1 MTIVL
6 ARVARSESGT
16 FGVLVHD
23 YIPFAVTLEL
33 PWRANGEGDSCIPS
47 GDYTC
52 RRIRSPK
59 FGETF
64 EVCDVPNRSHI
75 LLHRGNAIPD
85 TQGCI
90 LVAEEF
96 TVLDGNP
103 AIGRSKQGFDE
114 LLDRVTELD
123 SFMLSIVPPPIETDK
138 KTDAVLAAPVQ
149 V

>member
-6 ARVARSESGT
+6 ARVARSEAGT
-16 FGVLVHD
+16 FGVLVYD

-33 PWRANGEGDSCIPS
+33 PWRANEAESSCIPS
-47 GDYTC
+47 GEYAC

-59 FGETF
+59 FGDTF

-103 AIGRSKQGFDE
+103 AIGMSAKGFDE
-114 LLDRVTELD
+114 LLTKTRGMEQFT
-123 SFMLSIVPPPIETDK
+123 LSIIPPPIETDRRM
-138 KTDAVLAAPVQ
+138 DAALSAQ

>member
-6 ARVARSESGT
+6 ARVARSEAGT

-33 PWRANGEGDSCIPS
+33 PWKDNARECSCIPS
-47 GDYTC
+47 GDYKC
-52 RRIRSPK
+52 RRMKSPK

-64 EVCDVPNRSHI
+64 EVCDVPNRSSI

-85 TQGCI
+85 TSGCI

-96 TVLDGNP
+96 TVLNGSP
-103 AIGRSKQGFDE
+103 AIGMSRQGFDE
-114 LLDRVTELD
+114 LLEKTRGMEQFT
-123 SFMLSIVPPPIETDK
+123 LSIVPPPIETDRRV
-138 KTDAVLAAPVQ
+138 DAALSDHV
-149 V
+149 

>member
-6 ARVARSESGT
+6 ARVARSEAGT

-33 PWRANGEGDSCIPS
+33 PWKDNARDQSCIPS

-52 RRIRSPK
+52 RRVKSSK

-64 EVCDVPNRSHI
+64 EVCDVPNRSGI
-75 LLHRGNAIPD
+75 LLHRGNTVPD
-85 TQGCI
+85 TSGCI

-96 TVLDGNP
+96 TVLNGCP
-103 AIGRSKQGFDE
+103 AIGQSRQGFDE
-114 LLDRVTELD
+114 LLAKTSGMEQ
-123 SFMLSIVPPPIETDK
+123 FTLSIIPPPIETDRRV
-138 KTDAVLAAPVQ
+138 DATLTVQ